1 MVRAAG
7 GPAGAGRAA
16 GARVDAAVHGDGR
29 CTGRW
34 GPITCGT
41 GRVASPAVVL
51 RRLLSLDYVL
61 ERPAPWLETQTHTA
75 AATAAA
81 ASSRVMPEP
90 SSSATPTETPAL
102 HLNPVS
108 SQWCKS
114 VRNGSTRPIPCP
126 TLAGKAVGTT
136 RDDG

>member
-16 GARVDAAVHGDGR
+16 GARVDAAVHGDGALYR
-29 CTGRW
+29 ALGADHVRHR
-34 GPITCGT
+34 
-41 GRVASPAVVL
+41 RVASPAVVL

-108 SQWCKS
+108 RQWCKS

-126 TLAGKAVGTT
+126 TLAGMAVGTT